1 MTSVT
6 TPLRCGLRMSQTA
19 AGKARLAF
27 ACPLPISL
35 VLIQPPLQI
44 LKRKV
49 LSTIAEP
56 DSAVKRAKKK
66 ARRSLGRR
74 VSFAPD
80 AELETRH
87 LYEKVSPPSPP
98 PRRGSE
104 PPQHEPTY
112 TTCPSPNSADGAAA
126 TPCNTDHY
134 APTTDHLACAA
145 DPLCH
150 AG

>member
-1 MTSVT
+1 MENPTFAAWRSSDVLLDEKENFMDTPSKRGTGDIGHNPASVRT
-6 TPLRCGLRMSQTA
+6 QDASDICTLS
-19 AGKARLAF
+19 RLAF
-27 ACPLPISL
+27 ARPPLHIAP
-35 VLIQPPLQI
+35 VLIQPPPQI

-87 LYEKVSPPSPP
+87 LYEKVSPPSPTP
-98 PRRGSE
+98 PRLS
-104 PPQHEPTY
+104 PP
-112 TTCPSPNSADGAAA
+112 
-126 TPCNTDHY
+126 
-134 APTTDHLACAA
+134 
-145 DPLCH
+145 
-150 AG
+150 